1 MIQPS
6 SAASSPVERV
16 HGPWLDARGRRPLR
30 AVDLAALVEHGVSG
44 IVFTVRG
51 FERGLEGPLTRSID
65 ALAARGLR
73 DPRVMYERVAV
84 EEARAAADAL
94 EGVHDRTGARDGYA
108 VLELSPAAGRDAG
121 AAVEE
126 ARRLLRLVGRR
137 NVMLQVPATAAGS
150 TALAALVA
158 DGNAVSVTLVA
169 TPIAY
174 EVVAGAHLRGVK
186 RFVAAPRNGRL
197 PTVIA
202 SVPVRRIDFEVG
214 RAIDA
219 ALAVRPRPSSA
230 LRGRLARA
238 RGEIGEAIATLADAR
253 GRELAGSDEWRGLAE
268 LGIVPP
274 RLIEDIGGSPSA
286 ANVDRAWTAIRALF
300 GAGLSPADLGDR
312 VLADEVAALDRSFES
327 VLARVARVRD
337 RAVARLRHARRHP

>member
-1 MIQPS
+1 MN
-6 SAASSPVERV
+6 ARAAMASSVREPTF
-16 HGPWLDARGRRPLR
+16 GPWLDARGRRPLR
-30 AVDLAALVEHGVSG
+30 SIDLAALVEHGVSG
-44 IVFTVRG
+44 ILLTVRG

-73 DPRVMYERVAV
+73 DPRVIYERVAV
-84 EEARAAADAL
+84 EEARAAAEAL
-94 EGVHDRTGARDGYA
+94 EGVHDRTDARDGYA
-108 VLELSPAAGRDAG
+108 VLELSPAAGRDAR

-158 DGNAVSVTLVA
+158 DGIAVSVTLVA

-174 EVVAGAHLRGVK
+174 EAVAGAHLRGVK

-214 RAIDA
+214 RAIDR
-219 ALAVRPRPSSA
+219 ALAVQPGPSFE
-230 LRGRLARA
+230 LRDRLARA
-238 RGEIGEAIATLADAR
+238 RGEVGSAIATLAGMR
-253 GRELAGSDEWRGLAE
+253 GREIAASDDWRGLAE
-268 LGIVPP
+268 LGLVPP
-274 RLIEDIGGSPSA
+274 RLIGGTGGSPSEQT
-286 ANVDRAWTAIRALF
+286 VDRAWTAIRALF
-300 GAGLSPADLGDR
+300 DAGVSPADLGDR
-312 VLADEVAALDRSFES
+312 VFADEVAALDRSFES
-327 VLARVARVRD
+327 LLARVARVRD